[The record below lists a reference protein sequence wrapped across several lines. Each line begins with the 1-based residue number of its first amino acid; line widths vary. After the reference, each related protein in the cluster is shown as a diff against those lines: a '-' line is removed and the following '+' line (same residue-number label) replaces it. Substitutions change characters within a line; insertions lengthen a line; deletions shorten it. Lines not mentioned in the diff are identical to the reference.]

1 MDRIIKIKLGI
12 IVAIMGICIYLV
24 IPTIQMYIAESKTG
38 GELNKYGEKRF
49 LRSKHVLNLGLDL
62 RGGTHLVYELD
73 ETKLSAGEK
82 VSDAVERAIEII
94 RNRVDQLGVRE
105 PLILKQGEKWVTVQL
120 PGIREPEVAKE
131 VIGRTALLEFRLV
144 EPTGA
149 IQKIEEK
156 IRELGIS
163 WEDIYVPASGD
174 LQAAKQIKP
183 ELLSLFP
190 TGYVLF
196 PGKEGY
202 FLLKDTPEITGA
214 YLINAQV
221 QISREN
227 NLPYVGLEFN
237 REGAKIFDRV
247 TSSNINRNLAIVL
260 DNVVQSAPVIR
271 TRIPGGKAIIES
283 DYFTLEDA
291 KKLAIV
297 LRAGALPAP
306 LNLIEERSVGPSLG
320 EDSIRLGS
328 RATLIAAAMILLFIV
343 VYYKFSGII
352 ADVALLLNV
361 LIIVALMCYFGF
373 TLTLPGIAGI
383 ALTIGMAVDA
393 NVLIFERIKE
403 ELRQGKTLR
412 IAVDLG
418 YQRATRTI
426 LDSNLTTLIAALFL
440 FQFGTGPIKG
450 FAVTLTIG
458 LLANLFTAIFV
469 TRTIQEVWIMKKG
482 KISI

>member
-1 MDRIIKIKLGI
+1 MDRNTKIKLGI
-12 IVAIMGICIYLV
+12 IIVTIGVCIYLL
-24 IPTIQMYIAESKTG
+24 IPTIQMYTMEGKTKG
-38 GELNKYGEKRF
+38 VPAYGESEKKA
-49 LRSKHVLNLGLDL
+49 LKHVLNLGLDL

-73 ETKLSAGEK
+73 ETKLSPGEK

-105 PLILKQGEKWVTVQL
+105 PLIVKQGEKWIAVQL
-120 PGIREPEVAKE
+120 PGIKEPEVAKE
-131 VIGRTALLEFRLV
+131 VIGKTALLEFRLV

-149 IQKIEEK
+149 IQKIGEK

-163 WEDIYVPASGD
+163 WEDVYTSTSNISEAS
-174 LQAAKQIKP
+174 KQIKP

-196 PGKEGY
+196 PGKDGY
-202 FLLKDTPEITGA
+202 FLLRDTPEITGA

-221 QISREN
+221 RISRESN
-227 NLPYVGLEFN
+227 IPYVEIEFN

-247 TSSNINRNLAIVL
+247 TSANINRNLAIVL

-271 TRIPGGKAIIES
+271 TRIPDGKAVIES

-306 LNLIEERSVGPSLG
+306 LKLIEERSVGPSLG

-328 RATLIAAAMILLFIV
+328 RATLIAAIIVFLFVV
-343 VYYKFSGII
+343 VYYKFSGVV

-361 LIIVALMCYFGF
+361 LIVIALMCYFGF

-403 ELRQGKTLR
+403 ELKQGKTLR
-412 IAVDLG
+412 VAVDLG

-426 LDSNLTTLIAALFL
+426 LDSNLTTLIAAIFL
-440 FQFGTGPIKG
+440 FQFGTGPVKG
-450 FAVTLTIG
+450 FAVTLSIG

-469 TRTIQEVWIMKKG
+469 TRTIQEIWIMNRG
-482 KISI
+482 RISI